1 MAPDLPHLFARLSEL
16 VHAAGYAPEDLVLIP
31 RSEIDR
37 RETAAFTAGWAEA
50 MSEELPR
57 IRREYEKRVA
67 DAYAAGGGGRGG
79 DPAARR
85 TSGEGRGAKVI
96 RLPFATLL
104 EPSPLVVETE
114 DRMRRAQEILDR
126 RTEPVHGQAADPDAD
141 PETDPAAGQPRPH
154 EDEPEDPRQAQ
165 PAQEPREPRE
175 PREPQAPQEPAGPE
189 GPAEPAPPPAR
200 PPARERRAAPA
211 SRKVVRRN
219 GRPIVPPL
227 GSIPVQPRP
236 QGTPAEHPADGPGA
250 AGEPG
255 EQGTQGAQGAP
266 SLADRARA
274 LAQDMETRVGV
285 GRPESPENGR

>member
-67 DAYAAGGGGRGG
+67 DAYAAGAGGRGG
-79 DPAARR
+79 DAAARR
-85 TSGEGRGAKVI
+85 TSGEGGGGGGGAKVI

-114 DRMRRAQEILDR
+114 GRMRRAQEILDR
-126 RTEPVHGQAADPDAD
+126 RTEPVHGQAADPDTGA
-141 PETDPAAGQPRPH
+141 AAGQPRPH
-154 EDEPEDPRQAQ
+154 EHEPEDPRE
-165 PAQEPREPRE
+165 PQEPQEPQK
-175 PREPQAPQEPAGPE
+175 PREPQEPPGGGAV
-189 GPAEPAPPPAR
+189 EPAPPPAR
-200 PPARERRAAPA
+200 PLARERRAAPA

-227 GSIPVQPRP
+227 GSIPVQSRP
-236 QGTPAEHPADGPGA
+236 QGTPAELPADGPGA

-255 EQGTQGAQGAP
+255 GPGEQGAP

-274 LAQDMETRVGV
+274 LAQDLEARVGA
-285 GRPESPENGR
+285 GRPEAPENGR

>member
-1 MAPDLPHLFARLSEL
+1 M
-16 VHAAGYAPEDLVLIP
+16 LIP

-67 DAYAAGGGGRGG
+67 DAYAAGGAGRGG
-79 DPAARR
+79 DAAVRR
-85 TSGEGRGAKVI
+85 TSGEGRGATVI

-126 RTEPVHGQAADPDAD
+126 RTEPVHGQAADAD

-154 EDEPEDPRQAQ
+154 EDGPEDPRQAQ
-165 PAQEPREPRE
+165 EPEEPREPRE
-175 PREPQAPQEPAGPE
+175 PPGPGMSVEPV
-189 GPAEPAPPPAR
+189 PPPAR
-200 PPARERRAAPA
+200 PLARERRAAPA

-236 QGTPAEHPADGPGA
+236 QGTPTGLPADGPGA

-255 EQGTQGAQGAP
+255 EQGEQGAPGVP

-274 LAQDMETRVGV
+274 LTQDLETRVGA
-285 GRPESPENGR
+285 GRPEGPENGR

>member
-1 MAPDLPHLFARLSEL
+1 M
-16 VHAAGYAPEDLVLIP
+16 LIP

-67 DAYAAGGGGRGG
+67 DAYAAGAGGRGG
-79 DPAARR
+79 DAAARR
-85 TSGEGRGAKVI
+85 TSGEGEGGGGGGSAKVI

-114 DRMRRAQEILDR
+114 GRMRRAQEILDR
-126 RTEPVHGQAADPDAD
+126 RTEPVHGQAADAD

-154 EDEPEDPRQAQ
+154 EDEPEDPRQARE
-165 PAQEPREPRE
+165 PQEPQEPQK
-175 PREPQAPQEPAGPE
+175 PREPQEPPGGGAV
-189 GPAEPAPPPAR
+189 EPAPPPAR
-200 PPARERRAAPA
+200 PLARERRAAPA

-227 GSIPVQPRP
+227 GSIPVQSRP
-236 QGTPAEHPADGPGA
+236 QGIPAELPADGPGA

-255 EQGTQGAQGAP
+255 GPGEPGEQGAP
-266 SLADRARA
+266 SLVDRARA
-274 LAQDMETRVGV
+274 LAQDLEARVGA
-285 GRPESPENGR
+285 GRPEAPENGR

>member
-67 DAYAAGGGGRGG
+67 DAYAAGGGRGT
-79 DPAARR
+79 DTAARR
-85 TSGEGRGAKVI
+85 TAAKGDGATVI

-114 DRMRRAQEILDR
+114 ERMRRAQEILDR
-126 RTEPVHGQAADPDAD
+126 RSEDVVGGD
-141 PETDPAAGQPRPH
+141 AAGDARGEVEAAVGAEAAAAVEGVVEAAP
-154 EDEPEDPRQAQ
+154 EPEEARGSEPLAQ
-165 PAQEPREPRE
+165 PVASR
-175 PREPQAPQEPAGPE
+175 ASAD
-189 GPAEPAPPPAR
+189 
-200 PPARERRAAPA
+200 ARERRTPPA

-227 GSIPVQPRP
+227 KSVPVQPRP
-236 QGTPAEHPADGPGA
+236 QGTPADYPADGPGTT
-250 AGEPG
+250 GEP
-255 EQGTQGAQGAP
+255 ERR
-266 SLADRARA
+266 SLAARARA
-274 LAQDMETRVGV
+274 LATEMETRG
-285 GRPESPENGR
+285 GASRPEVPEKSR

>member
-67 DAYAAGGGGRGG
+67 DAYAAGGGGGRGM
-79 DPAARR
+79 DVAARR
-85 TSGEGRGAKVI
+85 PPAKGEGATVI

-104 EPSPLVVETE
+104 EPSPLVEETE
-114 DRMRRAQEILDR
+114 ERMRRAQEILDR
-126 RTEPVHGQAADPDAD
+126 RSGDAVGAEAEAEIEAAVEAAVVDAVVDAAAPGAVPEPA
-141 PETDPAAGQPRPH
+141 
-154 EDEPEDPRQAQ
+154 
-165 PAQEPREPRE
+165 
-175 PREPQAPQEPAGPE
+175 EPQASEPIAQPV
-189 GPAEPAPPPAR
+189 APRASAD
-200 PPARERRAAPA
+200 ARERRTPPA

-227 GSIPVQPRP
+227 RSVPVQPRP
-236 QGTPAEHPADGPGA
+236 QGTSVDLPADGPGA
-250 AGEPG
+250 TGEP
-255 EQGTQGAQGAP
+255 ERR
-266 SLADRARA
+266 SLAARARA
-274 LAQDMETRVGV
+274 LATEMETRG
-285 GRPESPENGR
+285 GASRPEVPEKTR